1 METQTHDIGPWYKQ
15 KWLWFVLAPL
25 IAVFI
30 YGTSFL
36 ILSIV
41 TADGIVRD
49 EHYKNARGIEVDT
62 SKRQTA
68 ISQNIT
74 GELLV
79 DSLTGDIRVEL
90 TSNAALPA
98 TLSMDLVHPTHQSY
112 DQVITLRRVSPDNGI
127 YLGNLAKSIDGKR
140 YLLLSDDAGTWL
152 IREELNPP
160 YDQNR
165 FKLDASE

>member
-15 KWLWFVLAPL
+15 TWLWFVLAPL
-25 IAVFI
+25 IAVVI

-49 EHYKNARGIEVDT
+49 DHYKNARGIEVDGT
-62 SKRQTA
+62 KRQTA
-68 ISQNIT
+68 IDQNIN

-79 DSLTGDIRVEL
+79 DAMTGDIRIEL
-90 TSNAALPA
+90 SSTAALPNS
-98 TLSMDLVHPTHQSY
+98 LSMDLVHPTHQNY
-112 DQVITLRRVSPDNGI
+112 DQKITLRRVSPEAGI
-127 YLGNLAKSIDGKR
+127 YLGTLAQHIDGKR
-140 YLLLSDDAGTWL
+140 YLLLSDEANSWL

-160 YDQNR
+160 YDQSR